1 MHSGINLSPTGVNSA
16 VDNPCELR
24 RAIAASK
31 PSRCATLRLV
41 NVLIY
46 GNTESSPALRHEL
59 PLAIIDPFLY
69 LEARGRR
76 AVLTNPLED
85 ARIAQAASDVELLLE
100 DALGRDELIAEG
112 RRRTEVEEELCV
124 RAVAAL
130 GIDEASVPP
139 DFPLALADRLR
150 GAGVAL
156 TPDGAVFRERRR
168 RKTADEMAGIRRAAG
183 IACEAMA
190 EAGRML
196 REAVIDR
203 GDLVL
208 EGEPLTAE
216 RVRARIRE
224 MCARAGAPT
233 PADIIV
239 IPAGPNAAIG
249 HEPGAGP
256 LPAHI
261 PIEVDLWPR
270 DEQSGCWADMT
281 RTFVRGEISDP
292 IAQVH
297 ALVLDAH
304 KRACSAVQPGV
315 TGAELHGLACDVFEA
330 AGHPTQ
336 RTKAPGETLR
346 EGFYFGLGH
355 GVGLEVH
362 EPPDLGRGDADPLIA
377 GDVIAVEPGTVV
389 SGVGGA
395 RVEDLLIV
403 TQDSSECLT
412 GAFPH
417 DLVP

>member
-1 MHSGINLSPTGVNSA
+1 M
-16 VDNPCELR
+16 
-24 RAIAASK
+24 
-31 PSRCATLRLV
+31 

-46 GNTESSPALRHEL
+46 GNTETSPALRHEV
-59 PLAIIDPFLY
+59 PLAIIDAFLY
-69 LEARGRR
+69 LEAEGRR

-100 DALGRDELIAEG
+100 DALGRDDLIAEG
-112 RRRTEVEEELCV
+112 RPRTEVEQELCV

-130 GIDEASVPP
+130 GINQACVPP

-156 TPDGAVFRERRR
+156 TPDEAVFRERRR
-168 RKTADEMAGIRRAAG
+168 RKTVEEMAGIRRAAG

-196 REAVIDR
+196 REAMID
-203 GDLVL
+203 GGCLVL
-208 EGEPLTAE
+208 EGERLTAE
-216 RVRARIRE
+216 KVRARIRE
-224 MCARAGAPT
+224 ICARAGAPT
-233 PADIIV
+233 PADIMV
-239 IPAGPNAAIG
+239 VPAGPNAAIG

-270 DEQSGCWADMT
+270 DERSGCWADMT
-281 RTFVRGEISDP
+281 RTFVRGEISDS

-377 GDVIAVEPGTVV
+377 GDVIAVEPGTVI
-389 SGVGGA
+389 SGVGGT

-403 TQDSSECLT
+403 TRESSECLT
-412 GAFPH
+412 GAFSY
-417 DLVP
+417 DLTP